1 MTARNQSSRARVKIL
16 AVIAVVVI
24 VAAAAVV
31 LVSGGKDGGSDDRN
45 RDGRLQVLG
54 NANNDDYL
62 DQDDVEELE
71 RIIRENGTVQDHP
84 LADANHDGAID
95 SDDVEIV
102 KRMVDRESMPIY
114 IVNGKSEIQCIDY
127 PVTKFISIGT
137 DTLSS
142 VYAVGAM
149 SKVSAVAGKNLSD
162 KTFYGVYQS
171 IPKIGSS
178 ASNIKLEDTTT
189 VTNAK
194 VIITTPHK
202 STFSNQSAFDA
213 AGYTTIRLPLT
224 DTEEMPSGVLTLGYI
239 TQCEEQSQRLA
250 GFYDRVLS
258 EISGKTSG
266 LSDSDRMK
274 VLCIMGSDSACG
286 MQDTRYKATVLAGAD
301 NVLKEDFGTKN
312 IEDGSEWINNYN
324 SARMIVHVT
333 TSMTYSDTDLPALY
347 DKLEGCVS
355 QMDAAIG
362 GHYYLISGSIAPI
375 IRVAY
380 MAGLFYPDLFGESY
394 GDQIH
399 QEYIDAFLSGLKD
412 AGYRAESGTFVYS
425 K

>member
-1 MTARNQSSRARVKIL
+1 MTVKNQSSQTRIKFL

-24 VAAAAVV
+24 VVAAAVV
-31 LVSGGKDGGSDDRN
+31 FVSGGKDDAGDDRN
-45 RDGRLQVLG
+45 RDGRLQIMG

-71 RIIRENGTVQDHP
+71 RIVKENGTVKDHP
-84 LADANHDGAID
+84 LADANNDGVID
-95 SDDVEIV
+95 SKDIEMV

-114 IVNGKSEIQCIDY
+114 IVNGKSEVQRIDY
-127 PVTKFISIGT
+127 PVSKFISIGT

-149 SKVSAVAGKNLSD
+149 SKVSAVSGKNLSD
-162 KTFYGVYQS
+162 KTFYGAYQS

-189 VTNAK
+189 VTDAK

-224 DTEEMPSGVLTLGYI
+224 DTGEMPSGVLTLGYI
-239 TQCEEQSQRLA
+239 TQCEEQSQKLA

-258 EISGKTSG
+258 EISDKTSG
-266 LSDSDRMK
+266 ISDSDRKK

-324 SARMIVHVT
+324 FAQMIVHVT
-333 TSMTYSDTDLPALY
+333 TSMTYSDTDLSALY

-355 QMDAAIG
+355 QMDAAVNG
-362 GHYYLISGSIAPI
+362 QYYLMSGSVAPI

-380 MAGLFYPDLFGESY
+380 MAGLFYPDLFGGSY

-399 QEYIDAFLSGLKD
+399 QEYIDTFLSGLKD
-412 AGYRAESGTFVYS
+412 SGYKADSGTFVYS